1 MARMKFKTD
10 DIEGNMTPMIDVVFQ
25 LIIFFILLPF
35 KQNEGKIDSHL
46 PTDMGFISTS
56 PPPPEP
62 PKDVRIYL
70 KGETGQPVRVAVHEE
85 LLATIDTPASLWD
98 TQDSPERQGQ
108 MIAWRQRITEVFD
121 QVAAKVQPHLADTTI
136 KVVIDAEPDVP
147 AIYIVK
153 AQDAAR
159 LAARRTPGR
168 GGEVEVNFTAPPPGV
183 AEPERLGVS
192 PMEIFGT
199 RAASRSGG

>member
-1 MARMKFKTD
+1 MKEV
-10 DIEGNMTPMIDVVFQ
+10 EGDMTPMIDCVFQ

-70 KGETGQPVRVAVHEE
+70 KGEAGQPVRVAVHEE
-85 LLATIDTPASLWD
+85 LLATLDTPPRLWD
-98 TQDSPERQGQ
+98 EIDSDERKAQ
-108 MIAWRQRITEVFD
+108 MNAWRMRITEVFD
-121 QVAAKVQPHLADTTI
+121 QVALKVQPHLADPTI

-147 AIYIVK
+147 VIYIVK

-159 LAARRTPGR
+159 MAARRTPGR
-168 GGEVEVNFTAPPPGV
+168 GGTVEINFTAPPPGV

-192 PMEIFGT
+192 PMELLGT
-199 RAASRSGG
+199 RAGSRAGGG